1 MRYFLLCYSCCS
13 ILFSLPSI
21 AQTPLRDLRVGN
33 KFVYAYR
40 YDPRQNLYY
49 GRDEFHYEEVLSDT
63 IIQGNKYAAVFNS
76 AKRSIRYERSSDTAI
91 HIWSGTGEVTSY
103 RWNVVA
109 QEQFYPSELA
119 NFAIPRIFQVQ
130 SVQRQIEQ
138 NSDTSVVAELVI
150 VPDFFYTTV
159 TMKKRFGI
167 TGLRISY
174 RGTAP
179 SQAFSYNIT
188 LVGAVIGGQV
198 IGDTSFPRAI
208 ITIPPKMLAFEGDT
222 LSVPVHL
229 QKNKPEYPF
238 RGWANL
244 RILFNSSV
252 LKLLDSVPPNRR
264 KGDTVEIPNFPIE
277 PDSAGLLGTLR
288 FRVLASTTAT
298 TPITIL
304 QYEPIIA
311 APHIFEL
318 LSGVF
323 QKKMPTTIP
332 LNISVPQIQASSGER
347 TTIAITLRG
356 IQKLIAN
363 GITRATSLLSFNA
376 SLLEPIET
384 TPRGSVQRGIRS
396 IPLTFSLQ
404 AGMSD
409 SITLNLPFRAAVG
422 NAESTTLSVDSMRVT
437 STNAGIRLVQSI
449 ENGNFSLRGLN
460 RAGGSAGLFFSNR
473 TQLSAMPNPA
483 NESTHIAYTLEEAAN
498 IEILVFSIT
507 GEQILH
513 LEKGTQSLGR
523 YEVPITTL
531 SLPSGAYHAC
541 LMLNGRISSRLL
553 LSIIH

>member
-1 MRYFLLCYSCCS
+1 
-13 ILFSLPSI
+13 
-21 AQTPLRDLRVGN
+21 
-33 KFVYAYR
+33 VYAYR

-288 FRVLASTTAT
+288 FRVLAGTTAT

-323 QKKMPTTIP
+323 QKKMKT
-332 LNISVPQIQASSGER
+332 
-347 TTIAITLRG
+347 
-356 IQKLIAN
+356 
-363 GITRATSLLSFNA
+363 
-376 SLLEPIET
+376 
-384 TPRGSVQRGIRS
+384 
-396 IPLTFSLQ
+396 
-404 AGMSD
+404 
-409 SITLNLPFRAAVG
+409 
-422 NAESTTLSVDSMRVT
+422 
-437 STNAGIRLVQSI
+437 
-449 ENGNFSLRGLN
+449 
-460 RAGGSAGLFFSNR
+460 LFFSNR
-473 TQLSAMPNPA
+473 TQLSARPNPA
-483 NESTHIAYTLEEAAN
+483 NEAMHLAYTLEEPAN
-498 IEILVFSIT
+498 VEILVFSIT
-507 GEQILH
+507 GEQVLYMK
-513 LEKGTQSLGR
+513 KGAQSLGR